1 MRTFIACSIALVAIA
16 ACGGSQKKTDTDVN
30 SLSDPGGGGGGG
42 GESSSSSESST
53 STSGG
58 GGGSPSSGTSSSHS
72 SSSSTSSAAS
82 AASSAAAPTV
92 FHPKPS
98 TNGEIDGK
106 SFAPRMAMV
115 LAPMQKDGRIVI
127 VLAEA
132 DDCVKPGDA
141 QPGDGSISLLL
152 PWKDGWKQD
161 LASMVAPKGKSNG
174 DISFS
179 RLNDGKKSQLSTTFT
194 PIGTVTIVKAPM
206 DQNSFGKMK
215 IDLTSGGYMLAGDI
229 DVKVCVSPK

>member
-1 MRTFIACSIALVAIA
+1 MRRTSIACALALAAIA

-30 SLSDPGGGGGGG
+30 SLNEPG
-42 GESSSSSESST
+42 
-53 STSGG
+53 SGG
-58 GGGSPSSGTSSSHS
+58 GGGDTSSASDTTPPASTGGSSGSGS
-72 SSSSTSSAAS
+72 SSSSHTSSTGSAAAAAS
-82 AASSAAAPTV
+82 AAAPAV

-106 SFAPRMAMV
+106 PFAPRLAMV
-115 LAPMQKDGRIVI
+115 TGPMQKDGRIAI

-132 DDCVKPGDA
+132 DDCVKSSDA
-141 QPGDGSISLLL
+141 QPGDGALSLLL

-161 LASMVAPKGKSNG
+161 LASMQAPKGRSNG
-174 DISFS
+174 DISFG
-179 RLNDGKKSQLSTTFT
+179 RVNDGKKTQLSTTFT

-206 DQNSFGKMK
+206 DQNAFGKMK

-229 DVKVCVSPK
+229 DVKVCVPPK